1 MNENVLASVLAT
13 GQLQSRAQ
21 RRGRYVAESMRH
33 PGKMLPSIA
42 SQVISAFTEP
52 GDLVV
57 DPMCGIGTTLVEAVH
72 LGRHAAGMEY
82 EADFAGLTA
91 TNVQHARSQGG
102 TGYGRVACGDA
113 RNIATVFGDM
123 RGLAALVLTSPPYGV
138 RTHGHVR
145 CGSREGGG
153 PVKKWN
159 HRYSTDKGNL
169 AHQRLPQL
177 MEGFGK
183 ILAGCGELL
192 RPGGVVAITV
202 RPIRVG
208 GRLVDLPGQVIE
220 TAEAAGFQLTH
231 RLAALLCGLRGGQL
245 INRASFFQMLEA
257 WRSQEKGQ
265 PVFAAAHEDLLILR
279 TGEQLFSSCP
289 QSPTCT
295 E

>member
-1 MNENVLASVLAT
+1 MNENVLPSVLAT
-13 GQLQSRAQ
+13 GQLQSRVQ

-52 GDLVV
+52 GELVV

-91 TNVQHARSQGG
+91 ANVQYARSQGA
-102 TGYGRVACGDA
+102 TGFARVACGDA
-113 RNIATVFGDM
+113 RNIATVLGDLRDM
-123 RGLAALVLTSPPYGV
+123 AALVLTSSPYGV
-138 RTHGHVR
+138 RTHGHVH

-153 PVKKWN
+153 PVKKSN

-177 MEGFGK
+177 MEGFGR
-183 ILAGCGELL
+183 ILTGCGELL
-192 RPGGVVAITV
+192 RPGGVVAVTV
-202 RPIRVG
+202 RPIRVD

-220 TAEAAGFQLTH
+220 TAEAAGLVLTH
-231 RLAALLCGLRGGQL
+231 RLAALLCGLRDGRL
-245 INRASFFQMLEA
+245 VNRASFFQMLET
-257 WRSQEKGQ
+257 WRSREQGH
-265 PVFAAAHEDLLILR
+265 PVCAAAHEDLLILR
-279 TGEQLFSSCP
+279 KRGGEC
-289 QSPTCT
+289 
-295 E
+295 

>member
-1 MNENVLASVLAT
+1 MSESMLPSVLAT
-13 GQLQSRAQ
+13 GQLQSRVQ
-21 RRGRYVAESMRH
+21 RHGRYVPESMRH

-42 SQVISAFTEP
+42 SQVISAFTER

-82 EADFAGLTA
+82 EADFVGLTA
-91 TNVQHARSQGG
+91 ANVQHARSQGA

-113 RNIATVFGDM
+113 RNIGTVFGDL
-123 RGLAALVLTSPPYGV
+123 RGMAALVLTSPPYGV

-153 PVKKWN
+153 PVMKSN

-177 MEGFGK
+177 MEGFGQ
-183 ILAGCGELL
+183 ILSRSGRLL

-208 GRLVDLPGQVIE
+208 GRLVDLPGQAIQ
-220 TAEAAGFQLTH
+220 TAEAAGLVLMH
-231 RLAALLCGLRGGQL
+231 RLAALLCGLRDGRL
-245 INRASFFQMLEA
+245 VNRASFFQMLEA
-257 WRSQEKGQ
+257 WRGQEKGR
-265 PVFAAAHEDLLILR
+265 PVCAAAHEDLLILR
-279 TGEQLFSSCP
+279 MRDDRV
-289 QSPTCT
+289 
-295 E
+295 

>member
-1 MNENVLASVLAT
+1 MSESVLPSVLAT
-13 GQLQSRAQ
+13 GQLQSRVQ
-21 RRGRYVAESMRH
+21 RRGRYVADSMRH

-91 TNVQHARSQGG
+91 ANVQHARSQGA
-102 TGYGRVACGDA
+102 TGFARVACGDA
-113 RNIATVFGDM
+113 RNIATVFGDLQGM
-123 RGLAALVLTSPPYGV
+123 AALVLTSPPYGV

-153 PVKKWN
+153 PVQKSN
-159 HRYSTDKGNL
+159 HRYSTDKRNL

-177 MEGFGK
+177 MEGFGQ
-183 ILAGCGELL
+183 ILARCGQLL

-202 RPIRVG
+202 RPIRVNG
-208 GRLVDLPGQVIE
+208 HLVDLPGQVIE
-220 TAEAAGFQLTH
+220 TAEAAGLVLTH
-231 RLAALLCGLRGGQL
+231 RLAALLCGLRDGRL

-257 WRSQEKGQ
+257 WRNEEKGR
-265 PVFAAAHEDLLILR
+265 PVCAVAHEDLLILR
-279 TGEQLFSSCP
+279 TGDGRG
-289 QSPTCT
+289 
-295 E
+295 